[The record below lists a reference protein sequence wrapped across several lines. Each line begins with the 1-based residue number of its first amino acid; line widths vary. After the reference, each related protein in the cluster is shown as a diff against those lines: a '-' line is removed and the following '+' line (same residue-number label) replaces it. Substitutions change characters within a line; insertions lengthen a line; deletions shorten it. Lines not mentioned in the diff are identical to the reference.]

1 MPGYMEGMKINR
13 PVVRLDALDDADWL
27 ESRVPNQSTKGP
39 SMNHLNFRFI
49 TVVIALSLAT
59 ALDAQV
65 NASGHGAGSPT
76 REPIDNPY
84 LRQFYVDAIDLHA
97 RELSDREQTAS
108 KHAQTVAFPSAAS
121 FDANHD
127 GKLDE
132 KEMLAW
138 ETAMRSV
145 VEKSPAIL
153 QRFDA
158 NLDGKLDQAEWTVFW
173 SALTT
178 TGEAKK

>member
-1 MPGYMEGMKINR
+1 M
-13 PVVRLDALDDADWL
+13 
-27 ESRVPNQSTKGP
+27 
-39 SMNHLNFRFI
+39 
-49 TVVIALSLAT
+49 
-59 ALDAQV
+59 
-65 NASGHGAGSPT
+65 
-76 REPIDNPY
+76 DNPY

-97 RELSDREQTAS
+97 RELSDREQAAG

-138 ETAMRSV
+138 ETAVRSV

-153 QRFDA
+153 PRLDT
-158 NLDGKLDQAEWTVFW
+158 NHDGKLDQTEWAVFW
-173 SALTT
+173 RALTT
-178 TGEAKK
+178 TSEPKT